1 LKVGWKKLDNPIFT
15 KIFGRR
21 TLEMRLKQSRL
32 AAMMFKIL
40 YRQKKILLS
49 VVQTSVEV
57 TESSLLSN

>member
-40 YRQKKILLS
+40 YRQKKVIICSSNISGGYRALL
-49 VVQTSVEV
+49 VK
-57 TESSLLSN
+57 

>member
-1 LKVGWKKLDNPIFT
+1 LKVGWKKLDNPIFI

-21 TLEMRLKQSRL
+21 TLGMRLKQSRL

-40 YRQKKILLS
+40 YRQKKMLLS